1 MARGAEVVIG
11 TTGRI
16 LECLEKQL
24 LVLNQCTYVVLDEA
38 DRMIDLNFEE
48 DVTKIMSHVVP
59 ECFDNLL
66 V

>member
-1 MARGAEVVIG
+1 VI
-11 TTGRI
+11 
-16 LECLEKQL
+16 
-24 LVLNQCTYVVLDEA
+24 LDEA